1 MDWNKEIKLEDIS
14 KAIRKNPIGVFF
26 ILLAVVIAFTI
37 AVAVNLNKP
46 NVPASASS
54 APDGVSVDALPQTER
69 KSESRSAISFD
80 KNPFESDVLSNA
92 YLTGV
97 MSVEGGY
104 KTAIIVSDYGSF
116 VVRQHDQIGKT
127 KWVVKEITDSE
138 VTVKNGDAELKI
150 AFKDDKDED

>member
-1 MDWNKEIKLEDIS
+1 
-14 KAIRKNPIGVFF
+14 
-26 ILLAVVIAFTI
+26 
-37 AVAVNLNKP
+37 
-46 NVPASASS
+46 
-54 APDGVSVDALPQTER
+54 
-69 KSESRSAISFD
+69 AISFD

>member
-1 MDWNKEIKLEDIS
+1 MDWNKEIKLDDIS

-26 ILLAVVIAFTI
+26 ILLIIVIASII

-46 NVPASASS
+46 SVPAAASS
-54 APDGVSVDALPQTER
+54 APEGLAVDALPQTER
-69 KSESRSAISFD
+69 KADARAAISFD
-80 KNPFESDVLSNA
+80 KNPFEQDVLSNA

-127 KWVVKEITDSE
+127 KWTVNEITDSE

-150 AFKDDKDED
+150 IFKDDKD